1 MDTYLRKQVDAHS
14 SGNVTDMALWLH
26 QNRPEAL
33 NPMELELP
41 SETLDW
47 LEAQSEELG
56 VPVDYLVE
64 FFLRRFFA
72 LPREEQDLMLEA
84 SNEN

>member
-1 MDTYLRKQVDAHS
+1 
-14 SGNVTDMALWLH
+14 MALWLH

-72 LPREEQDLMLEA
+72 LPSEEQDQMLEA